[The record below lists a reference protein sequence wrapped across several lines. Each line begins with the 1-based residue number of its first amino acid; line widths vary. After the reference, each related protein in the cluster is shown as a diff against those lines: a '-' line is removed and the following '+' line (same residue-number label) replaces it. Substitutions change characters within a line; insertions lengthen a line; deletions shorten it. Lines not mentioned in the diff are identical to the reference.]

1 MRRYNNDK
9 RGGIYGGDDNRSNWM
24 HGAALCDRDNMKD
37 SENTWF
43 DFVEEY
49 YKESSVPLSWMLIGG
64 GENTAIRTPGSPTG
78 MTTLT
83 KREWNKLMGNN
94 APQRNLLGGGCH
106 E

>member
-1 MRRYNNDK
+1 M
-9 RGGIYGGDDNRSNWM
+9 YGDAV
-24 HGAALCDRDNMKD
+24 HDRDNMKD

-49 YKESSVPLSWMLIGG
+49 YKESSVPLSWILIGG
-64 GENTAIRTPGSPTG
+64 GENTSIRTPGSSTG

-94 APQRNLLGGGCH
+94 APRRNLLGGVAMSKSEGGNN